1 MQRALVIAMLLVP
14 ALGCGQRE
22 DIESGA
28 FAEGAYASDTVVFG
42 DSRAVES
49 ADTAESRDR
58 LAPDRRFLER
68 LLDHYQGLDFIAT
81 RIMRSSSARAAK
93 HQAWRYDT
101 RENPDKRHVAE
112 LLRLR
117 YRERYI
123 PTTPPHFKHL
133 ADSLAALPH
142 DEQLRGLVRALAEHH
157 REDVAEI
164 DSVLPMLRDPVVRR
178 LAEGLRQGQSRELDH
193 LLERLQQIE
202 S

>member
-1 MQRALVIAMLLVP
+1 MRRMLTCALLLLP
-14 ALGCGQRE
+14 ALGCNRRE
-22 DIESGA
+22 GLESGTLA
-28 FAEGAYASDTVVFG
+28 AGAYASDTVVFG
-42 DSRAVES
+42 DSRAIEPVDSTEL
-49 ADTAESRDR
+49 RNR

-68 LLDHYQGLDFIAT
+68 LLDHYQGLDFVAS
-81 RIMRSSSARAAK
+81 RIMRSGAARAAK
-93 HQAWRYDT
+93 RQAWRYDT

-123 PTTPPHFKHL
+123 ATTPPRFKEI

-142 DEQLRGLVRALAEHH
+142 DEQQRGLVRVLAEHH
-157 REDVAEI
+157 REDVAHI
-164 DSVLPMLRDPVVRR
+164 DSILPLLRDPVVRR
-178 LAEGLRQGQSRELDH
+178 LAEDLRAGQSRELAH